1 VIIYVNGDG
10 HCAAAYAEVPHAVAE
25 EDFDFWYQGRVPHPT
40 NYATSWPYLLA
51 DVFKAEIKVDA
62 DIRNTET
69 DILYHTKTYVDKN
82 WQRGALKVILGF
94 PFENLERFQ
103 QLSNYLKD
111 REVRHIFYP
120 TSDYVKYLIKHG
132 HRPNLKGF
140 FNGQA
145 HRIWATYISEH
156 LTKLV

>member
-1 VIIYVNGDG
+1 MIIYVNGDG
-10 HCAAAYAEVPHAVAE
+10 HCAGAYAQVPYAVAE
-25 EDFDFWYQGRVPHPT
+25 EDFDLWYQGRVPHPT
-40 NYATSWPYLLA
+40 NYATSWPCLLA
-51 DVFKAEIKVDA
+51 DVFKAEIKVEA
-62 DIRNTET
+62 DIRNTEM
-69 DILYHTKTYVDKN
+69 DVLYHTKNYVDRN
-82 WQRGALKVILGF
+82 WQRGALKVVLGF
-94 PFENLERFQ
+94 PFKDLEKFR

-120 TSDYVKYLIKHG
+120 TSDYISYLTKRG
-132 HRPNLKGF
+132 YRPNQNGY